1 MQRFSSV
8 SDCHEIHIR
17 RKDSTTARRFLA
29 ENVVADSISS
39 SSPASKKLRRKKT
52 DNYKR
57 HLETVPKR
65 TKRVPKTLRRDV
77 TAFVETS
84 RSSASEH
91 KAVVNCR
98 SAH

>member
-39 SSPASKKLRRKKT
+39 SSPASKLHRKKT

-65 TKRVPKTLRRDV
+65 TKRVPQTLRRDV

>member
-29 ENVVADSISS
+29 EIVVADSVSS
-39 SSPASKKLRRKKT
+39 SSPASKLHRKKT
-52 DNYKR
+52 DTYKR

-65 TKRVPKTLRRDV
+65 TEPKGFRKLYDV
-77 TAFVETS
+77 IAFVETS